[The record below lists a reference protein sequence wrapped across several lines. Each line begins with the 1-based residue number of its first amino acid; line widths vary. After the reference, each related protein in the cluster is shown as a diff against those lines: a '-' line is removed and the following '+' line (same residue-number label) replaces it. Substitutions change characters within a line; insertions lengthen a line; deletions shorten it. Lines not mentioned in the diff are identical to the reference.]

1 MAPGAL
7 GAGPAGN
14 PGSDRP
20 SPIGPLMA
28 AAARASPGANRGPPN
43 PRVFGAAATEYF
55 KLYGGGVEHLAKIGE
70 PPLFFF
76 QFNVASLCV
85 LIVCAL
91 LSVEEP

>member
-7 GAGPAGN
+7 GMGPAGS

-28 AAARASPGANRGPPN
+28 AAARASPAADRGPPN
-43 PRVFGAAATEYF
+43 PRIFGAAATEYF

-70 PPLFFF
+70 SPLSS
-76 QFNVASLCV
+76 NSTSHLCV
-85 LIVCAL
+85 LIVC
-91 LSVEEP
+91 LSGEEP